1 MESIRY
7 EFVNFEQINFKLNN
21 SKLSNYYELLTLN
34 FKTLLT
40 KYYGTF
46 WI

>member
-21 SKLSNYYELLTLN
+21 SKLSNYYELLTMNSKTTLN
-34 FKTLLT
+34 SKL
-40 KYYGTF
+40 
-46 WI
+46 